1 MAKQQKNTQNKN
13 KTFWFSALTA
23 LQLIDPLIVLPMSSP
38 GYIQLKGNVP
48 VIWTD
53 LDFDAASFICL
64 SASEYRRHYT
74 HVGESET
81 KYERVFIA
89 VSILNQLA
97 TSNTY
102 LHRVLYAKHTHTI
115 GFESACR
122 SNCMHI
128 NGSFVCVRQSNV
140 AARVI
145 CLIYNFAHTQ
155 NLVVALSRSQ
165 SVLFS
170 TSFVSMT
177 LH

>member
-1 MAKQQKNTQNKN
+1 M
-13 KTFWFSALTA
+13 TA

-38 GYIQLKGNVP
+38 GYIQLNGNVP

-64 SASEYRRHYT
+64 SASEYTRHYT

-102 LHRVLYAKHTHTI
+102 LHRVLYAKHTHTQ
-115 GFESACR
+115 SASKARVVQIVCI
-122 SNCMHI
+122 STVHL
-128 NGSFVCVRQSNV
+128 FVCGNR
-140 AARVI
+140 
-145 CLIYNFAHTQ
+145 
-155 NLVVALSRSQ
+155 
-165 SVLFS
+165 
-170 TSFVSMT
+170 M
-177 LH
+177 